1 MLSFVTELFKEGAM
15 KKSLVRNCLVL
26 VAVLSV
32 VCLGGISYA
41 GDTPGAQDGFT
52 FNKVLITASS
62 YDVNTSTSTTKGG
75 DGAACSSNDE
85 CSSNVCEGGSC
96 CTDYGATC
104 DSSSHCCGHQSCGSD
119 GKCPN

>member
-1 MLSFVTELFKEGAM
+1 M
-15 KKSLVRNCLVL
+15 KKSLAGKCLVL
-26 VAVLSV
+26 VAVLCV
-32 VCLGGISYA
+32 VFLGGISCA
-41 GDTPGAQDGFT
+41 GGTPGTQEGFT
-52 FNKVLITASS
+52 FEKILITAGN

-85 CSSNVCEGGSC
+85 CSSTVCEGGSC
-96 CTDYGATC
+96 CTDYGSSC

>member
-1 MLSFVTELFKEGAM
+1 M
-15 KKSLVRNCLVL
+15 KKSFATKSLILATIL
-26 VAVLSV
+26 TI
-32 VCLGGISYA
+32 VCLGGISQA
-41 GDTPGAQDGFT
+41 GDLPNLQKDFT
-52 FNKVLITASS
+52 FEKILITAGN
-62 YDVNTSTSTTKGG
+62 YDVEQSTSTSKSS

-85 CSSNVCEGGSC
+85 CSSKVCEGGSC